1 MPFMNTEMTA
11 PTPADIL
18 NHFYPQS
25 GWTGA
30 IKPAETSGFSGAAV
44 FRVESKSGSLCLRRW
59 PPEPM
64 TARRL
69 AGIHRLLAEV
79 HRSGLAMIPIPLPTR
94 KGDTLVE
101 TRGELWHLEPW
112 MPGKA
117 DFHDNPSDSRLD
129 EVMTTLARFH
139 IAAREASP
147 DSRSEDCP
155 PTMPERLQIL
165 RSTHQEMPRIEE
177 GLLTE
182 SNSRFRE
189 VGSRIARQFRERSSR
204 IEFTLR
210 HASRQTVPVLP
221 CLRDIW
227 HDHLLF
233 TGDELSGLV
242 DFGAV
247 RVDTVA
253 ADLSRLLSSLFPSNS
268 NQWEASLALYEKER
282 SLTDAERNQIP
293 ILAESGT
300 LLSGT
305 HWLRVRYVDRAEIDM
320 TRVCDRL
327 ETIAGRLETD

>member
-1 MPFMNTEMTA
+1 MTA

-25 GWTGA
+25 GWTEA
-30 IKPAETSGFSGAAV
+30 IQPAETSGFSGAAV
-44 FRVESKSGSLCLRRW
+44 FRVESEIGSLCLRRW

-79 HRSGLAMIPIPLPTR
+79 HRSGLGMIPVPLLTR
-94 KGDTLVE
+94 NGVTVVE
-101 TRGELWHLEPW
+101 TRGELWQLEPW

-117 DFHDNPSDSRLD
+117 DFHDNPSDRRLE

-147 DSRSEDCP
+147 DSRSDDCP
-155 PTMPERLQIL
+155 PTLPERLQIL
-165 RSTHQEMPRIEE
+165 RSTQQDLPGIEE
-177 GLLTE
+177 GLRTE

-189 VGSRIARQFRERSSR
+189 LASRISHQFREHSSR

-233 TGDELSGLV
+233 EGDELTGLV
-242 DFGAV
+242 DFGAM

-268 NQWEASLALYEKER
+268 TQWDSALSLYEKER
-282 SLTDAERNQIP
+282 PLTDAERNLIP
-293 ILAESGT
+293 MLAESGS

-305 HWLRVRYVDRAEIDM
+305 HWLRARYVDRAEFDIS
-320 TRVCDRL
+320 RVCDRL
-327 ETIAGRLETD
+327 ESIVEQFDSA

>member
-1 MPFMNTEMTA
+1 MDAEMAA

-44 FRVESKSGSLCLRRW
+44 FRVESEIGSLCLRRW

-69 AGIHRLLAEV
+69 AGIHRLLGEV
-79 HRSGLAMIPIPLPTR
+79 YRSGLAMIPVPLLTR
-94 KGDTLVE
+94 SGETVVD
-101 TRGELWHLEPW
+101 TRGELWQLEPW

-117 DFHDNPSDSRLD
+117 DFHDNTSDKRLD
-129 EVMTTLARFH
+129 EIMTTLARFH
-139 IAAREASP
+139 IAAREASS
-147 DSRSEDCP
+147 DSRSDDCP
-155 PTMPERLQIL
+155 PTLPERLQIL
-165 RSTHQEMPRIEE
+165 RSTQQEMPRIEQS
-177 GLLTE
+177 LRTE
-182 SNSRFRE
+182 PISRFRK
-189 VGSRIARQFRERSSR
+189 VASRIALQIREHSSR
-204 IEFTLR
+204 IEFILR

-233 TGDELSGLV
+233 EGDELTGLV
-242 DFGAV
+242 DFGAM

-253 ADLSRLLSSLFPSNS
+253 ADLSRLLSSLFPLNS
-268 NQWEASLALYEKER
+268 MQWSSALSLYEKER
-282 SLTDAERNQIP
+282 PLTDAERNLIP
-293 ILAESGT
+293 VLAESGT

-305 HWLRVRYVDRAEIDM
+305 QWLRARYVHHAEFDM
-320 TRVCDRL
+320 SRVCDRL
-327 ETIAGRLETD
+327 ESISDRLESA

>member
-1 MPFMNTEMTA
+1 MNAEMTA

-18 NHFYPQS
+18 NHFYPQA
-25 GWTGA
+25 GWTGF
-30 IKPAETSGFSGAAV
+30 IKPAATSGFSGAAV
-44 FRVESKSGSLCLRRW
+44 FRVESESGPLCLRRW

-64 TARRL
+64 TVRRL

-79 HRSGLAMIPIPLPTR
+79 HRSGLTVIPVPVPTG
-94 KGDTLVE
+94 KGETVVE
-101 TRGELWHLEPW
+101 TRGELWQLEPW

-117 DFHDNPSDSRLD
+117 DFHDNPSDRRLD

-147 DSRSEDCP
+147 DSRSDDCP

-165 RSTHQEMPRIEE
+165 RSTQRELPRIEE
-177 GLLTE
+177 GLLAE
-182 SNSRFRE
+182 RNDRFRE
-189 VGSRIARQFRERSSR
+189 VASRIAQQFRENSSR

-233 TGDELSGLV
+233 TGDDLTGLV

-268 NQWEASLALYEKER
+268 TQCESALSLYEKER
-282 SLTDAERNQIP
+282 PLADTERNLIP
-293 ILAESGT
+293 VLAESGT

-305 HWLRVRYVDRAEIDM
+305 HWLRARYVDQTDFDIS
-320 TRVCDRL
+320 RVCERL
-327 ETIAGRLETD
+327 ETIVERLESGRE